1 MQYIIN
7 ISRQE
12 IVFQIQISEN
22 SVNSTGFFKNQKQEL
37 IVLRPGVTIKLTISK
52 KIVKQQSI

>member
-22 SVNSTGFFKNQKQEL
+22 SVNPTGFFKNLKQEL
-37 IVLRPGVTIKLTISK
+37 IVLRPGVTINLTISK
-52 KIVKQQSI
+52 KIVKQ